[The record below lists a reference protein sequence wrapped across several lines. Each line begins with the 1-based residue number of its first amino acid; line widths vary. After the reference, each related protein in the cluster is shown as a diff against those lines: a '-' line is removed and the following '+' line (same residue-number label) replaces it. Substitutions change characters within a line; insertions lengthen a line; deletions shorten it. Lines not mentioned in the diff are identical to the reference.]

1 MSMYADYLKERTD
14 DQIVETDKGF
24 ATYRYL
30 PNDNAVY
37 IVDLYVIAEHRKQG
51 VASTIAD
58 EIVKCAKS
66 LGYTK
71 LIGSVMPSSK
81 GSTASMDVLRGYG
94 MKLKS
99 SGVDFIIFEKEI

>member
-1 MSMYADYLKERTD
+1 MSMYADYLRERTTD
-14 DQIVETDKGF
+14 EIVETDKGF

-30 PNDNAVY
+30 PEDRAVY
-37 IVDLYVIAEHRKQG
+37 IVDLYVAPEHRKQG

-58 EIVKCAKS
+58 EIVKCAK
-66 LGYTK
+66 LIGYAK
-71 LIGSVMPSSK
+71 LIGSVMPSAK
-81 GSTASMDVLRGYG
+81 GSTASMDVLRAYG